1 MTKHKLKLKRTPEEE
16 AEHLLRKEQKREK
29 KRKREQG
36 QYKSSSK
43 RYHSEDVPS
52 RKWASSD
59 EDEDV
64 CGPQQATSSRSHKYP
79 SDYDALKAEIEE
91 QMFREKMFDALGDDE
106 RLDSVEAQFNDFA
119 HVPDHWR
126 SDKRKT
132 KARVYDDE
140 GLLNLDP
147 RTMDDEEY
155 AEWVR
160 AGMYRSV

>member
-59 EDEDV
+59 EEEV

-79 SDYDALKAEIEE
+79 SNYDALKAEIEE

-126 SDKRKT
+126 SDKGKA

-140 GLLNLDP
+140 GPLNLDP